1 MNLTSDEIKRAWYS
15 KEVDTIISSK
25 SSYVRSRYDLKDRL
39 RLKNEDLIVRP
50 LKWYDMIPMYST
62 SDTTHTITGNERW
75 RPDILA
81 LKYYR
86 DPRMYWVLL
95 AANNMKSVLEFREGI
110 SIRIPSQDALY
121 GRNGVMY
128 R

>member
-1 MNLTSDEIKRAWYS
+1 MVLTSDEIKRAWYS
-15 KEVDTIISSK
+15 GEVKNIISSK
-25 SSYVRSRYDLKDRL
+25 STYIRSRYDSKDRL
-39 RLKNEDLIVRP
+39 RLQNEDLIVRP

-86 DPRMYWVLL
+86 DPRLYWVLL
-95 AANNMKSVLEFREGI
+95 AANGMKSVLEFREGI
-110 SIRIPSQDALY
+110 QIRVPSQDALY

-128 R
+128 K

>member
-1 MNLTSDEIKRAWYS
+1 MPLTSSEITRKWYS
-15 KEVDTIISSK
+15 NEVSTIISSK

-39 RLKNEDLIVRP
+39 RLQNEDLIVRP
-50 LKWYDMIPMYST
+50 MKWYDMIPMYST
-62 SDTTHTITGNERW
+62 ADTTHTITGEERW

-81 LKYYR
+81 QRYYR
-86 DPRMYWVLL
+86 DPRLYWVIL
-95 AANNMKSVLEFREGI
+95 AANGMKSVLEFKEGI
-110 SIRIPSQDALY
+110 SIRVPSQDALY